1 MHSLRRLSHLLTV
14 DQTEFYFNNANLPT
28 DEHMWNLTGGP
39 ENKPV
44 ELKHLHTFGRMRR
57 FPNYTALVAALKDSD
72 VLDISGEEGS
82 EVVKRKV
89 PYELRSNKGDILKA
103 SVYVKGF
110 GDEDAMT
117 QFNLERFFKQFGG
130 VNAVRLRR
138 TEENLFKGSVFVEFA
153 SEDEAKSFLALDP
166 APKWEGHDLKIMSKQ
181 AYVEDKSRA
190 IKAGEIQPS
199 NSREK
204 KFFEGRGGKGDKNRS
219 GGRGGF
225 RGDKND
231 WKNRRDH
238 DQKNGFRDNR
248 GGRGRGRGRGGR
260 GGRGGRD
267 RNDRD
272 DRSNRRD
279 EKPVD
284 PRDAYVTPLNPSRG
298 LPLICQQCPAYDQ
311 DHRRQRQARGCRER
325 QRQARQG
332 RRRQRRRAPGEEGG
346 RQGGVGSTRDRKILE
361 RFGLMQSRYHTNQ
374 GGRGVLWMGPPMHD
388 MSPAFTRLAF
398 RLRRYSFGS
407 RISAPARGLLRAR
420 NEQIQHLFAAAHG
433 LVLMTCLLSRTGPY
447 VETMAG
453 ETSRRR
459 GLFDNSAREA
469 LQGCSGSS
477 CWHRPQESPARARL
491 TLLDHGRRWPQV
503 SWP

>member
-1 MHSLRRLSHLLTV
+1 MSSTEEPTKVEAEVKSETETKTEEPSVATEAAEAPVKVEETKSEDTKTEEPKTEETATEKADPAILKTTARINNDYRQNKKFDPRQLPESEDPLEMRA
-14 DQTEFYFNNANLPT
+14 QTEFYFNNANLPT

-284 PRDAYVTPLNPSRG
+284 PRDAA
-298 LPLICQQCPAYDQ
+298 Q
-311 DHRRQRQARGCRER
+311 
-325 QRQARQG
+325 
-332 RRRQRRRAPGEEGG
+332 
-346 RQGGVGSTRDRKILE
+346 
-361 RFGLMQSRYHTNQ
+361 
-374 GGRGVLWMGPPMHD
+374 PMIKTTD
-388 MSPAFTRLAF
+388 DSGKPVDAAN
-398 RLRRYSFGS
+398 GN
-407 RISAPARGLLRAR
+407 GKRAR
-420 NEQIQHLFAAAHG
+420 EDDGN
-433 LVLMTCLLSRTGPY
+433 
-447 VETMAG
+447 AG
-453 ETSRRR
+453 E
-459 GLFDNSAREA
+459 
-469 LQGCSGSS
+469 
-477 CWHRPQESPARARL
+477 PQAKKVDAKAE
-491 TLLDHGRRWPQV
+491 
-503 SWP
+503 